1 MKKEFKKEVNLELI
15 EGLVVKI
22 QKNEANKLRG
32 GFDDP
37 TEGDSVNTQF
47 TEIAGCCGQK
57 GKLQP
62 DQFRK

>member
-47 TEIAGCCGQK
+47 TEIRGCCKKTKPTKPQ
-57 GKLQP
+57 Q
-62 DQFRK
+62 D